1 MDRSDGARLPS
12 VGRECFDGRMSI
24 DAVSVI
30 REEADLLAAALTT
43 TDPEQKV
50 PTCPDWTAADLLWH
64 LTEVH
69 EFWGAVLAHGVTRE
83 EEAEKLEESAAPRPE
98 RFEELLARR
107 VAATEALLEQFD
119 AHEDE
124 EPAWFWY
131 SAEQTVSVIR
141 RMQTHEATI
150 HRVDA
155 ELAAG
160 RRVTP
165 IAPQVAHAGLDHVL
179 RVMWPA
185 AVEWIP
191 EWAEIAPVAVA
202 EITAEAGQPRRLLI
216 SRWSGTRPR
225 DGQEFDA
232 PVGRLVTDGD
242 ETDGLPR
249 ADVSGA
255 PLALDLWAWGRGQA
269 LDHLSG
275 RSEKVEIVGDQAA
288 VAQMEALIAEGHD

>member
-12 VGRECFDGRMSI
+12 LGRECFDGEMSI

-30 REEADLLAAALTT
+30 RDEADLLAAALTT

-69 EFWGAVLAHGVTRE
+69 EFWGAILARGVTRE
-83 EEAEKLEESAAPRPE
+83 EEAQELEDAAAARPE
-98 RFEELLARR
+98 RFEELLERR
-107 VAATEALLEQFD
+107 AAATEALLSQLET
-119 AHEDE
+119 HEDE

-141 RMQTHEATI
+141 SMQIHEATI

-160 RRVTP
+160 RRVSP

-185 AVEWIP
+185 ALEWIP
-191 EWAEIAPVAVA
+191 EWAGLAPVALA
-202 EITAEAGQPRRLLI
+202 EITADAGQPRRLLI
-216 SRWSGTRPR
+216 SRWTGTRPR
-225 DGQEFDA
+225 DGQEFDV
-232 PVGRLVTDGD
+232 PVGRLATDED
-242 ETDGLPR
+242 ATDGLPR
-249 ADVSGA
+249 AEVSGS

-269 LDHLSG
+269 LEHLSG
-275 RSEKVEIVGDQAA
+275 QSEKVEIIGDQEAG
-288 VAQMEALIAEGHD
+288 AQMEALIAEGHH